1 GFSLG
6 TGRRSARRRALFWLS
21 VERLSFVDS
30 MRGQNLERFI
40 PYDLRA
46 TMHELPRIMDWCAGR
61 LHLRFLTRELNHR
74 SLEHVRNLLAI
85 MEMAWN
91 GRAGLNLDDPHDDF
105 HVRAGQID
113 PLQDRVMHSR
123 RMLDLLGSTGGLHT
137 QSTDQSTGQER
148 QGYSQFSHEVLPS
161 FRTPKSR
168 ERTFDPALCPLRGTI
183 PQKQI
188 ATA

>member
-1 GFSLG
+1 
-6 TGRRSARRRALFWLS
+6 
-21 VERLSFVDS
+21 

-46 TMHELPRIMDWCAGR
+46 TMHDLPRIMDWCAGR

-123 RMLDLLGSTGGLHT
+123 RMLDLLGSTVPRTSKLNHCNGRTGLV
-137 QSTDQSTGQER
+137 R
-148 QGYSQFSHEVLPS
+148 VRMVMI
-161 FRTPKSR
+161 FRGP
-168 ERTFDPALCPLRGTI
+168 
-183 PQKQI
+183 
-188 ATA
+188 